1 MAYRSRT
8 VIDVEGMSKASGVSK
23 SFKELNDERIRIAE
37 RLGRPD
43 QVPVSPSMSG
53 HFLTGL
59 AKARM
64 IEYLNDPRVM
74 YDVQMLARK
83 KFRDLFTLFPDYCVV
98 AETSAFGCKIKWLE
112 DNPPMI
118 VPAIAGP
125 EDVHKIDVP
134 DCYHDGYLPV
144 AISTYRYMEQRA
156 GPEFVDF
163 ATGTGNL
170 GPFDVACLI
179 RGQSQL
185 FADVRLRPELAHQ
198 ILDLTSK
205 MVIEWTKVRQEI
217 AHQEF
222 RRISF
227 GDDFPGYL
235 GPRLFKEFA
244 FPYIKRVFEAFPNRL
259 HWWHSDGDTTSV
271 LELLPEMHVDVFVC
285 FYPEVDIGL
294 VKKRIGEKVCLMG
307 NIHPLKTL
315 LRGTPEAV
323 EKECKTQIE
332 KAATGGAYILSSGE
346 TPRGVPE
353 DNIRAMI
360 RASEKY
366 GKYPI
371 LGK

>member
-1 MAYRSRT
+1 MAYRIRTVLEVTGVSRT
-8 VIDVEGMSKASGVSK
+8 SGVSR
-23 SFKELNDERIRIAE
+23 SFKDVNDERIRIAE
-37 RLGRPD
+37 KLGRPD
-43 QVPVSPSMSG
+43 QVPVSPSMLG

-59 AKARM
+59 ARVRM
-64 IEYLNDPRVM
+64 IEYLNDPKVM
-74 YDVQMLARK
+74 YNVQMLARK
-83 KFRDLFTLFPDYCVV
+83 KFYDLLTLFPDYCVV

-118 VPAIAGP
+118 IPAITNP
-125 EDVHKIDVP
+125 EDVDRIDVP

-156 GPEFVDF
+156 GPECVDF
-163 ATGTGNL
+163 SFGAGNL
-170 GPFDVACLI
+170 GPFDTACLI

-185 FADVRLRPELAHQ
+185 FADIKLRPQLAHK

-205 MVIEWTKVRQEI
+205 MVIEWIKVRQEI

-222 RRISF
+222 PRISF

-235 GPRLFKEFA
+235 GPRFFKEFA

-285 FYPEVDIGL
+285 FYPEVDIAV
-294 VKKRIGEKVCLMG
+294 VKERIGDRICLMG

-315 LRGTPEAV
+315 LRGTSETV
-323 EKECKTQIE
+323 DEECKTQIE
-332 KAATGGAYILSSGE
+332 KAAEGGGYILSSGGE

-353 DNIRAMI
+353 ENIFAMI
-360 RASEKY
+360 RAAEKY
-366 GKYPI
+366 GKYPTR
-371 LGK
+371 G